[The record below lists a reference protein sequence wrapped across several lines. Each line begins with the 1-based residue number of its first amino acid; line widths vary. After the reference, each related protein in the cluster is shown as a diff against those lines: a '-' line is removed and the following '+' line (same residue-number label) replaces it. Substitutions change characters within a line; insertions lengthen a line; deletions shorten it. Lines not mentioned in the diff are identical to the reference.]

1 MPEPEKSP
9 AIIVPAVMMPS
20 DARDARITDE
30 AQLGI
35 RPNTAAIAWLI
46 TGVSRITE
54 ASASSPMKKTVALM
68 RSVTSRM
75 KRLVVI
81 VW

>member
-1 MPEPEKSP
+1 MPDPEKSP

-54 ASASSPMKKTVALM
+54 ASASSPMKKTTVLM
-68 RSVTSRM
+68 RSVTSRI
-75 KRLVVI
+75 KRPVVA
-81 VW
+81 V

>member
-1 MPEPEKSP
+1 MPDPEKSP

-20 DARDARITDE
+20 DARDARITDA

-35 RPNTAAIAWLI
+35 RPKIAAIAWLS

-54 ASASSPMKKTVALM
+54 ASAFSPIKNTAVLM
-68 RSVTSRM
+68 RSVTSRI
-75 KRLVVI
+75 KRPVVA
-81 VW
+81 V

>member
-1 MPEPEKSP
+1 
-9 AIIVPAVMMPS
+9 MMPP
-20 DARDARITDE
+20 DARDARITDA

-35 RPNTAAIAWLI
+35 RPKIAAIAWLI
-46 TGVSRITE
+46 TGVLRITE
-54 ASASSPMKKTVALM
+54 ASVSPPIKKTAALM
-68 RSVTSRM
+68 IIVMSRM

>member
-46 TGVSRITE
+46 TGVLRITE
-54 ASASSPMKKTVALM
+54 ASASSPMKKTTAFM
-68 RSVTSRM
+68 RSVTSRI
-75 KRLVVI
+75 KRPVVA
-81 VW
+81 V

>member
-1 MPEPEKSP
+1 MPDPEKSP

-20 DARDARITDE
+20 DARDARITDA

-35 RPNTAAIAWLI
+35 RPKIAAIAWLI
-46 TGVSRITE
+46 TGVPRITE
-54 ASASSPMKKTVALM
+54 ASASSPIKKTAALIII
-68 RSVTSRM
+68 VTSRM